1 MKHRSALTIMVP
13 LIGALALAAAAMGLF
28 DQTAGQPYPLT
39 SFRGEQVQINGH
51 GLYFYDTV
59 SGAAQMR
66 GNDLVTILVAVP
78 LLLGSFTLAM
88 RGSLRGRLILTGT
101 LGYTLY
107 TYASMV
113 FGTAYN
119 ALFLVYVALFGLSL
133 FGFILSLDSF
143 DVAALPRH
151 FSPRLPWR
159 GIAGLFFATGG
170 FLLLAWLGRI
180 VPPLLAGETPPLE
193 NVTSLFIQ
201 GLDLGVIVPAAFVT
215 GVLVLRRKPWGFL
228 LAAVMVM
235 KFLTLGLAVSMMG
248 VTMALAGVKVGPIEL
263 GVFPLLT
270 LVNAVFAGLLL
281 KHTHAGSEAPAP
293 RRRARPA
300 H

>member
-1 MKHRSALTIMVP
+1 MKHRSALTMMVP
-13 LIGALALAAAAMGLF
+13 LIGALALAAAALGLF
-28 DQTAGQPYPLT
+28 YQTAGQPYALT

-59 SGAAQMR
+59 SSAAQMR
-66 GNDLVTILVAVP
+66 GNDLVTLTVAVP
-78 LLLGSFTLAM
+78 LLLGSLWLAG

-101 LGYTLY
+101 LGYLLY

-119 ALFLVYVALFGLSL
+119 GLFLVYVALFGLSL
-133 FGFILSLDSF
+133 FAFILSLHSF

-180 VPPLLAGETPPLE
+180 VPPLLAGETPALE
-193 NVTSLFIQ
+193 NGTSLFIQ
-201 GLDLGVIVPAAFVT
+201 GLDLAVIVPAAFAV
-215 GVLVLRRKPWGFL
+215 GALVLRGNAWGFL

-235 KFLTLGLAVSMMG
+235 KFLTLGLAVSVMG
-248 VTMALAGVKVGPIEL
+248 VTMALAGVAVGPVEL

-270 LVNAVFAGLLL
+270 LINAVFATLLL
-281 KHTHAGSEAPAP
+281 KHTHAGSDAPAS